1 MKLATTTADFSA
13 YAPTPAAQLELCAQS
28 PFRYIDLN
36 LPHRYMTEDWEEI
49 IQAAGETAAGHGMT
63 FVQAHAGDFL
73 SGGDPTPKYTELT
86 RAIHSCGRL
95 GIPQIVVH
103 AQWDFSIPY
112 PDGMERFWAYNRGLY
127 EKLFP
132 VMEETGVKVL
142 IENTCEAN
150 LGTAC
155 YFMTGAEMADFL
167 SWVDHP
173 LLGAVWDT
181 GHANCRGNRQY
192 DDLVALKG
200 RLDGIHVH
208 DNDGRCDEHTAPFMG
223 TTDWDSVLRG
233 LIAADY
239 KGYFTFESDNFPM
252 RGGGWP
258 YRRNNDRPDTAK
270 LQNPSPELKLMA
282 ENYLYETGKYLLEQY
297 GVYEEA

>member
-13 YAPTPAAQLELCAQS
+13 YAKTPAAALELCARS

-36 LPHRYMTEDWEEI
+36 LPHRYMGEDWETITHE
-49 IQAAGETAAGHGMT
+49 AGDTAARLGMT

-73 SGGDPTPKYTELT
+73 AGGDPTPKYTELT
-86 RAIHSCGRL
+86 RAIRACGML

-103 AQWDFSIPY
+103 AQWDFSVPY
-112 PDGMERFWAYNRGLY
+112 PTGMEKFFAYNKSLY

-142 IENTCEAN
+142 IENSCESNMGA
-150 LGTAC
+150 AC
-155 YFMTGAEMADFL
+155 YFMTGREMAEFLDF
-167 SWVDHP
+167 VGHP

-192 DDLVALKG
+192 DDLMALRG
-200 RLDGIHVH
+200 RLDGVHIH
-208 DNDGRCDEHTAPFMG
+208 DNDGRCDGHTAPFMG
-223 TTDWDSVLRG
+223 TADWDSILRG
-233 LIAADY
+233 LVDSGY
-239 KGYFTFESDNFPM
+239 RGYFTFECDNFPM

-258 YRRNNDRPDTAK
+258 YLRRNDVPETAR
-270 LQNPSPELKLMA
+270 LQNPSLELKLMA
-282 ENYLYETGKYLLEQY
+282 EDYLYETGKYLLSQY
-297 GVYEEA
+297 GAFEA